1 MNTLASCGFTYAAS
15 FRDAVNHRL
24 LDRALVKNRVPV
36 EGLNLFAN
44 GLFAGGAIPTAF
56 YIGLWSGAHTPNGA
70 ETAADFLTQV
80 TEVTAY
86 EGGARKAWT
95 PGSVSNGGVS
105 NSEALARFNFT
116 SDVTVNGMFMTT
128 SSPKGAT
135 AGAIVSVVRFPSP
148 RPVDPSVYLD
158 VLAGFQLVSM

>member
-15 FRDAVNHRL
+15 FRDAADHRL
-24 LDRALVKNRVPV
+24 LDRALVKNRVPI
-36 EGLNLFAN
+36 EGLNLMAN
-44 GLFAGGAIPTAF
+44 GLFAGGAIPTGYF
-56 YIGLWSGAHTPNGA
+56 IGLWTGAHVPSGE

-80 TEVTAY
+80 TEITAY
-86 EGGARKAWT
+86 DGSTRKPWT
-95 PGSVSNGGVS
+95 PGAVANGGLS
-105 NSEALARFNFT
+105 NAYALARFNFT
-116 SDVTVNGMFMTT
+116 SAVTVNGMFMST
-128 SSPKGAT
+128 SQPKGAT